1 MSALAPAMKAEW
13 AKLRSVRP
21 TWWIL
26 FGFAAVAI
34 GLGLLIGGTIG
45 RPADGS
51 DTGFDPIMVP
61 FFGLLTAQLLLISF
75 AVSAVGGEYSHGTI
89 RSSLAAVPVRGRFYA
104 AKMAMVGLFTAA
116 AALVV
121 ELAAFAVTQWRLG
134 DLGAEFDG
142 TAIQALLGGW
152 IHLTLLSLFA
162 AGIAAVLRSSVVTL
176 SVLLP
181 ILFLSSQ
188 GLGNLDAIR
197 PWAQYLPDQVGMVA
211 MHMTVPGDPD
221 FGRDYGAWTGLG
233 ILVLWT
239 AASLLAGWLSVRRR
253 DA

>member
-1 MSALAPAMKAEW
+1 MSALAPAMSAEW
-13 AKLRSVRP
+13 VKLRTVRP

-26 FGFAAVAI
+26 LGFAAVAI
-34 GLGLLIGGTIG
+34 GLGYLAGETIG
-45 RPADGS
+45 RPVDGS
-51 DTGFDPIMVP
+51 DSDFDPLTVP
-61 FFGLLTAQLLLISF
+61 FFGLLVAQLLLISF
-75 AVSAVGGEYSHGTI
+75 TIVAVGSEYSHGTI
-89 RSSLAAVPVRGRFYA
+89 RSSLAAVPRRGRFYA
-104 AKMAMVGLFTAA
+104 AKMAVIGLFTAA

-121 ELAAFAVTQWRLG
+121 VLAAFAVTQWRLG
-134 DLGAEFDG
+134 DWAAEFDG
-142 TAIQALLGGW
+142 EAIQALLGGW

-162 AGIAAVLRSSVVTL
+162 AGIAAMLRSAVVTL

-211 MHMTVPGDPD
+211 MHMTIPGDPT
-221 FGRDYGAWTGLG
+221 FGRDYGPWTGLG

-239 AASLLAGWLSVRRR
+239 AASLIGGWIVMRRK